1 MIIIGVGAAPNMLTE
16 EAIDAIT
23 NARIIYGSRRAIR
36 LAEYHIKPGTS
47 VNIIEDL
54 RKLNELPESATAI
67 ILSTGDPL
75 LSGLG
80 YLPGRIIPGISC
92 MQLACARLKVS
103 QLRVAP
109 ITFHGR
115 RANPEAVGC
124 ELKRG
129 KCVFVITDET
139 TDLNGLC
146 NYLEDQGISVEVI
159 VLHELGYPNER
170 IIRGTTIAPPKLSKL
185 SCVMI
190 GNI

>member
-1 MIIIGVGAAPNMLTE
+1 MIIVGVGAGPNMLTE
-16 EAIDAIT
+16 EAIDAIM
-23 NARIIYGSRRAIR
+23 NAKIIYGSRRAIR
-36 LAEYHIKPGTS
+36 LAEYHIKPETS
-47 VNIIEDL
+47 INIIEDL
-54 RKLNELPESATAI
+54 KKLDVLAESAAI
-67 ILSTGDPL
+67 TVLSTGDPL

-103 QLRVAP
+103 QLRVVP

-115 RANPEAVGC
+115 KANPEAVAC

-129 KCVFVITDET
+129 KCVFLITDET
-139 TDLNGLC
+139 KDLDGLS

-159 VLHELGYPNER
+159 VLHELGYPNES
-170 IIRGTTIAPPKLSKL
+170 IIRGTTTAPPKLSEL